1 MQIIMYFREAAKKV
15 LFLELEKQIHPKN
28 VATKLEGDL
37 SGHQI
42 KKTLFSFAASLSNL
56 DENYL

>member
-1 MQIIMYFREAAKKV
+1 MYFREAAKKV

-56 DENYL
+56 DNNYL